1 MSHVFL
7 IAPLLRQFGVGL
19 PIYLTIS
26 CLWPALWR
34 ILLAIFS
41 KNFKSQLGNHW
52 IISAMFIFTSIWKV
66 HQLVE
71 HEGLTVPVDRVCS
84 DYKAHLSFIDY
95 GSDHEIFKRL
105 QVPFN
110 LRRASYIHTIIWR
123 TPLSVGWKPTLMP
136 SLRVIQ
142 AKLLVGSVSWWLWF
156 FRGWFFAPLGTTT
169 SAEPILL
176 SSMQCFRL
184 LKLPKLDIGLILGL
198 NVINFSASM
207 L

>member
-84 DYKAHLSFIDY
+84 DYKAHVSFIDY

-110 LRRASYIHTIIWR
+110 LRRAPHIHTVHWQKIAQNVSQCDVIFLF
-123 TPLSVGWKPTLMP
+123 PYQLPTNSIKELHIKIC
-136 SLRVIQ
+136 SHYL
-142 AKLLVGSVSWWLWF
+142 
-156 FRGWFFAPLGTTT
+156 
-169 SAEPILL
+169 E
-176 SSMQCFRL
+176 
-184 LKLPKLDIGLILGL
+184 
-198 NVINFSASM
+198 
-207 L
+207 